1 MAASDAFVNQINA
14 ESGGAPIVAA
24 IIGMARSLKLRVVAE
39 GVESGAQLAFLQG
52 LGCEQAQGYYFC
64 RPVPADDFVRY
75 VQLRSSSPGSA
86 IALA

>member
-1 MAASDAFVNQINA
+1 
-14 ESGGAPIVAA
+14 VAA
-24 IIGMARSLKLRVVAE
+24 IIGMA
-39 GVESGAQLAFLQG
+39 
-52 LGCEQAQGYYFC
+52 GYYFC